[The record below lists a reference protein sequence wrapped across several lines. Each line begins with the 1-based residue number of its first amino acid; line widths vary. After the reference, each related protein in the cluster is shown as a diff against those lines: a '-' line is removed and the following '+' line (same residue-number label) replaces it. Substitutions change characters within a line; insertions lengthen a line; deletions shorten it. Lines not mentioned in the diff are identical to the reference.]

1 MSTETPNPI
10 EPDELADSTD
20 SERAEEAVGDQSN
33 PLEVE
38 PWEDIGRTLLRVRLE
53 RVGEETVRDAF
64 RQAISRISNGDE
76 LTEDDIGEMY
86 HAIEDAKRA
95 VELAAEASPETT
107 PSPDLWEFL
116 FEEDK
121 RAYVEEVGRRRGY

>member
-1 MSTETPNPI
+1 MSTETSNPI

-20 SERAEEAVGDQSN
+20 SERANEAVGDQSN

-64 RQAISRISNGDE
+64 RQATSRISNGDE

-86 HAIEDAKRA
+86 HAIEDATRA
-95 VELAAEASPETT
+95 VELAAEASPETA
-107 PSPDLWEFL
+107 PVPDLWEFL
-116 FEEDK
+116 SKEEK
-121 RAYVEEVGRRRGY
+121 RAYVEEVERRRGY

>member
-1 MSTETPNPI
+1 MSTETSNPI
-10 EPDELADSTD
+10 ERDELADSTD
-20 SERAEEAVGDQSN
+20 SERANEAAGDQSN

-64 RQAISRISNGDE
+64 RQATSRISNGDE

-95 VELAAEASPETT
+95 VELAAEASPETA
-107 PSPDLWEFL
+107 PNPDLWKFL
-116 FEEDK
+116 SEEEK
-121 RAYVEEVGRRRGY
+121 RAYVEEVERRRGY